1 MTIVQATMFD
11 YAELDTETRIV
22 VQQRTS
28 EIKALMKRAAS
39 EIIDIGQ
46 KLIEVKARLEDTLG
60 YGHFGKWLNAEFDWS
75 ADTAG
80 RFMGVAKQF
89 GSFPQIAESFAP
101 SALYLLAAPSTPDE
115 ARAEAIARA
124 EEGETITHAT
134 ARGIVHDHKYSADP
148 YAEPQTVPFVPT
160 NADYA
165 DFYGDEEPDLWETS
179 PGVAVIQPPADARY
193 APISDRTDYDGDE
206 WKTPIEW
213 IEAARNLMGAIDLD
227 PATNPQSQ
235 DLIQAGTAYTK
246 NDNGLDRPWCMPD
259 GTAARVWCN
268 PPYSTALIQAFANKA
283 LDEYRAGNVS
293 EALVLVNNCTDTG
306 WFFSLA
312 QQFPIMFSRGRVG
325 FWYEDPN
332 DKTPTRQGQAL
343 FYFGPNVNRFYECF
357 AHVAYAPI
365 GRQA

>member
-22 VQQRTS
+22 VQQRAS
-28 EIKALMKRAAS
+28 EIKALMKRTAS
-39 EIIDIGQ
+39 DIVEIGQ
-46 KLIEVKARLEDTLG
+46 KLIEVKGRLDHGQFIGWFTSELGLERTMAAR
-60 YGHFGKWLNAEFDWS
+60 FIQVAE
-75 ADTAG
+75 
-80 RFMGVAKQF
+80 RF
-89 GSFPQIAESFAP
+89 GSSDMLQIATFAP